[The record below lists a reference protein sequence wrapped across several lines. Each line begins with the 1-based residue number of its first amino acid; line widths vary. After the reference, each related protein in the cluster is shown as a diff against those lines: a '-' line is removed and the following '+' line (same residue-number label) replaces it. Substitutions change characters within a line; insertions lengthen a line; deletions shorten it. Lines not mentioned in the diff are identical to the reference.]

1 MTQTEYYE
9 RLKER
14 YAEVNWHDCE
24 SVRQYNEYRQKL
36 RKELEEEDAT

>member
-14 YAEVNWHDCE
+14 YAEVDWHDRE
-24 SVRQYNEYRQKL
+24 SVRKYNEYWRKL
-36 RKELEEEDAT
+36 RKELEKEDAT